1 MLTKTSPPALVFEK
15 VLRAFETGGF
25 TYTDVVAQLMR
36 LLASGASPT
45 ELLEILRREEL
56 SEPLPE
62 HMRVKVFGILDDA
75 IARVAAQAAVSD
87 QVKNSD
93 RGTAPNQTA
102 DSTPAPTR
110 SATTALPAQQ
120 AESPVKTTPVALT
133 SVFEKALNAIDTRD
147 FTDADVLAELQR
159 LLLGTGDSPTALLE
173 ILRRRKLIE
182 QLPEN
187 AYAEVLGLLND
198 AMGRA
203 GVLAESDEAL
213 NAEPVTA
220 TRQSPDSVP
229 APTRST
235 PMPPSLE
242 RTKRAAKA
250 SVVMTSLRN
259 LDLTSVATPN
269 RATTDSAPPTTPIQI
284 ATPKQAARPVSSRI
298 PATSPEK
305 PPGLTPTVT
314 PGPILVIGPSRSP
327 TEGPPAAVTPIRS
340 LPPKAVPAKSGTP
353 TPAPAQATMSSSP
366 SASTSI
372 LIPAMEQTA
381 GLTPTRTLPPDSAP
395 G

>member
-1 MLTKTSPPALVFEK
+1 MAAEK
-15 VLRAFETGGF
+15 GRG
-25 TYTDVVAQLMR
+25 
-36 LLASGASPT
+36 
-45 ELLEILRREEL
+45 
-56 SEPLPE
+56 
-62 HMRVKVFGILDDA
+62 
-75 IARVAAQAAVSD
+75 AAQPAVAEKATS
-87 QVKNSD
+87 SD
-93 RGTAPNQTA
+93 RGSAQNQPA

-120 AESPVKTTPVALT
+120 AEGPVKTTPVALT
-133 SVFEKALNAIDTRD
+133 SVFEKVLNAIETRD

-159 LLLGTGDSPTALLE
+159 LLLVTGVSPTALLE

-229 APTRST
+229 APTRSK
-235 PMPPSLE
+235 PMPPPLE

-314 PGPILVIGPSRSP
+314 PGP
-327 TEGPPAAVTPIRS
+327 
-340 LPPKAVPAKSGTP
+340 
-353 TPAPAQATMSSSP
+353 
-366 SASTSI
+366 
-372 LIPAMEQTA
+372 
-381 GLTPTRTLPPDSAP
+381 
-395 G
+395 